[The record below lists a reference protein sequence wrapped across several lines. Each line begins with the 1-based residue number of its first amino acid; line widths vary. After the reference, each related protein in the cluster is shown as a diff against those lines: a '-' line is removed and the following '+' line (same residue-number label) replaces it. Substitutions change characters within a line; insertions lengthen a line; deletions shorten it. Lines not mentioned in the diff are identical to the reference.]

1 MANVNAQS
9 VEDYADRIV
18 YRFPGGRYEQVLT
31 NWASAFTTG
40 LKTLVNTDTDRSY
53 VVPTSGINAKFFKID
68 LSIYIAVSVTLT
80 SPSSFSSLTKSWFL
94 RVSIPTLNMDG
105 KSQLTEFY
113 QEKTEFFYTSQQ
125 LRAINISNILVEP
138 VQSYTDLRNT
148 MNVTTVQFDFASAL
162 TQLVGIVQPTVTFF
176 KK

>member
-31 NWASAFTTG
+31 TWASAFTTG
-40 LKTLVNTDTDRSY
+40 LKTLVNADTSRSY

-68 LSIYIAVSVTLT
+68 LRIYIAVSVTLT
-80 SPSSFSSLTKSWFL
+80 SPSSFSSLTKSGFL

-105 KSQLTEFY
+105 KSQLTDFY

-138 VQSYTDLRNT
+138 IQSYTDLRST
-148 MNVTTVQFDFASAL
+148 VNVTTPQFDTTSAV
-162 TQLVGIVQPTVTFF
+162 TQLVGIVQPTVTFY